1 MTSSPDLDLVA
12 DIGGTNTRVALARA
26 GVTDRESIRRFA
38 NRDAADLREILAQ
51 FMEHSGL
58 SAGALSGVC
67 VAAAGPVRDGVA
79 KMTNLDWHID
89 RAMLADVSGASR
101 VAVLND
107 LQAQGYAI
115 GHIADTELRVIL
127 PHNPASA
134 HAAKLV
140 IGLGTGFNAAA
151 VFDGPQGRVVP
162 PSESGHITLPTP
174 DDQTRDLARFLAEKH
189 GFAAVEEVLSG
200 RGISHVHAFLHG
212 IDQPAQQIMDAL
224 EQDDAKA
231 RATAALVA
239 QVLGNVAGDL
249 ALVNLPFGGVYLIG
263 GVSRALAPYLM
274 QFGFVDAFSNKG
286 RFGSFMAQFGV
297 SVVEDDFAALTGCA
311 QALIDL

>member
-1 MTSSPDLDLVA
+1 MTPSQDLDLVA

-26 GVTDRESIRRFA
+26 GVVQHDSIARFA
-38 NRDAADLREILAQ
+38 NQDATDLRDILARYMAQ
-51 FMEHSGL
+51 AGL
-58 SAGALSGVC
+58 TRGGLHGIC

-89 RAMLADVSGASR
+89 RAMLVDVSGASR

-115 GHIADTELRVIL
+115 GHIADADLRVIL
-127 PHNPASA
+127 PHDATSA

-151 VFDGPQGRVVP
+151 VFDGDHGRVVP
-162 PSESGHITLPTP
+162 PSESGHITLPAP
-174 DDQTRDLARFLAEKH
+174 DDQTRDLARYLTAKH

-200 RGISHVHAFLHG
+200 RGISHAHAFLHG
-212 IDQPAQQIMDAL
+212 VEQPAQTIMDAL
-224 EQDDAKA
+224 KADDPQA
-231 RATAALVA
+231 RATAALVTR
-239 QVLGNVAGDL
+239 VLGNVAGDL

-263 GVSRALAPYLM
+263 GVSRALAPYLL
-274 QFGFVDAFSNKG
+274 QFGFAEAFADKG
-286 RFGSFMAQFGV
+286 RFGPFMAQFGV

-311 QALIDL
+311 QALKAL

>member
-1 MTSSPDLDLVA
+1 MTSSQDFDLVA
-12 DIGGTNTRVALARA
+12 DIGGTNTRVALAHA
-26 GVTDRESIRRFA
+26 GIIDRTSIRRFA
-38 NRDAADLREILAQ
+38 NKDAADLREILAQ
-51 FMEHSGL
+51 FMAQSGL
-58 SAGALSGVC
+58 SHGALAGIC

-89 RAMLADVSGASR
+89 RAMLRDVSGASR

-115 GHIADTELRVIL
+115 GHIADADLRAIL
-127 PHNPASA
+127 PHDPASA

-151 VFDGPQGRVVP
+151 VFDGDHGRVVP
-162 PSESGHITLPTP
+162 PSESGHITLPAP

-212 IDQPAQQIMDAL
+212 LDQPAQTIMDAL
-224 EQDDAKA
+224 KADDPQA
-231 RATAALVA
+231 RATATLVTR
-239 QVLGNVAGDL
+239 VLGNVAGDL

-263 GVSRALAPYLM
+263 GVSRALAPYLI
-274 QFGFVDAFSNKG
+274 QFGFAEAFADKG
-286 RFGSFMAQFGV
+286 RFGPFMTQFGV

-311 QALIDL
+311 QALHGL